1 MKFLIPIITTI
12 KRLFIIAVVL
22 GILTSLG
29 FAQRNVKGRV
39 IDGKTGKGI
48 PLASISWSG
57 HSGGTSADT
66 LGNFNI
72 VLRNEYDQIAFRAV
86 GYEIKLIDLN
96 AVQDSVLNVLLFGK
110 DNKIGEVVVNA
121 KGRKYKDPALA
132 LIENVI
138 SHKDENHISR
148 LNHIQYEEYEKSQ
161 FGTVDFK
168 VKPGRLPGKL
178 RFLFENKDTV
188 SIPGSSI
195 LPFFLEESV
204 SEVYS
209 TFKPSRKKKII
220 TGHKVTELN
229 KRYINNANIQSYFQ
243 DQFRN
248 IDLYENN
255 IQLISKAFLSPIA
268 GNAPSY
274 YKYTIRD
281 TLVKDGVR
289 YIELHF
295 EAKSKMDVLFK
306 GSIWVSDD
314 DRYAV
319 YYAEMELGE
328 EANINWVNGINI
340 GLEFEKHPAGQML
353 PKRANLQI
361 LFGTDKGN
369 ALYGKKETYFSKY
382 KDEAINDELFKGIP
396 IEKRYLE
403 QKDSV
408 QWDRVRVVPLT
419 ETEAKTYVNIDSL
432 SEMKSINRLISIGYF
447 LVRSYYNVGKFEF
460 GPLEYTYSFN
470 EIEGSRIRLGGRT
483 TELLSNKFFFE
494 GYVAYG
500 TRDHEFKYYLNVAQ
514 SLNGKSIVQ
523 FPAHYLSATIQ
534 HDVME
539 PGRGLSYLKGDGFF
553 QSFRKNKPT
562 KWLWNDVY
570 RLEHL
575 IEFGNHFSVS
585 TMLTRH
591 ERQAAGT
598 LSFVTGNASPDTI
611 AAINTNDIQIKL
623 RWAPGEQ
630 FYYRNLERTQIRNKF
645 PILTLQYN
653 KGLDGFWNANQRY
666 DALRFKIFK
675 KIFMSPAGTADIEF
689 SAGKIWGTVYYPLLE
704 MPDIQTDKSGPLQ
717 NFDLISNM
725 EFVAD
730 RFVKLAYYHHWD
742 GYIFNRIPLLQRLKW
757 REVTGFKFY
766 YGQISDRNNP
776 EFNENQIQFDRDDDG
791 LVKTRVMGNQPY
803 MEGIVGIDNI
813 FKIFRVEYKRRLT
826 YLNYPNVSRDTYGV
840 SLHLNF

>member
-1 MKFLIPIITTI
+1 MPIITTI

-29 FAQRNVKGRV
+29 FAQRNIKGQV
-39 IDGKTGKGI
+39 IDGHTGKGI
-48 PLASISWSG
+48 PLTSISWSG
-57 HSGGTSADT
+57 NTAGTSADT
-66 LGNFNI
+66 LGNFNLF
-72 VLRNEYDQIAFRAV
+72 LRLEFDQLVFRAV
-86 GYEIKLIDLN
+86 GYEAKIVDLN
-96 AVQDSVLNVLLFGK
+96 VTKDSVLNILLFAK
-110 DNKIGEVVVNA
+110 NTHIGEVLVER
-121 KGRKYKDPALA
+121 KSKKYKDPALA
-132 LIENVI
+132 LIEKVI
-138 SHKDENHISR
+138 AHKDANHISR
-148 LNHIQYEEYEKSQ
+148 LKQIQYEEYEKSQ
-161 FGTVDFK
+161 FGTIDLK
-168 VKPGRLPGKL
+168 VKTNKLPSKL
-178 RFLFENKDTV
+178 RFLFENKDTL

-195 LPFFLEESV
+195 LPFYLEENV

-220 TGHKVTELN
+220 IGHQVTELN

-243 DQFRN
+243 DQFRD

-255 IQLISKAFLSPIA
+255 IQLISKTFLSPIA
-268 GNAPSY
+268 GNAPTY
-274 YKYTIRD
+274 YKYTIKD
-281 TLVKDGVR
+281 TIVHQGLR
-289 YIELHF
+289 FIELGF

-306 GSIWVSDD
+306 GSLWVSDD

-319 YYAEMELGE
+319 YHADMQLGE
-328 EANINWVNGINI
+328 EANINWVNAINV

-361 LFGTDKGN
+361 LFGTTKGN

-382 KDEAINDELFKGIP
+382 KDDPIDDVIFAGIP

-403 QKDSV
+403 NKDSII
-408 QWDRVRVVPLT
+408 WDKVRVVPLT
-419 ETEAKTYVNIDSL
+419 KTEANTYTNIDSL
-432 SEMKSINRLISIGYF
+432 SDMKSINRLMAVGYF
-447 LVRSYYNVGKFEF
+447 LAKSYYNVGKFEF

-483 TELLSNKFFFE
+483 TELLSDKFFLE
-494 GYVAYG
+494 GYAAYG
-500 TRDHEFKYYLNVAQ
+500 TKDQELKYYLNVAHT
-514 SLNGKSIVQ
+514 LNGKSIVQ

-562 KWLWNDVY
+562 KWLRNDIFK
-570 RLEHL
+570 LEHL
-575 IEFGNHFSVS
+575 IEFGNHVS
-585 TMLTRH
+585 ISTAITRH
-591 ERQAAGT
+591 ERATAGT
-598 LSFVTGNASPDTI
+598 LSFVTGGISPDTL
-611 AAINTNDIQIKL
+611 AGINTNDIQIKL

-630 FYYRNLERTQIRNKF
+630 FYYRNLERTPIRNKF
-645 PILTLQYN
+645 PILSLQYN
-653 KGLDGFWNANQRY
+653 KGLDGFWSANQRY
-666 DALRFKIFK
+666 DALRVKIFK
-675 KIFMSPAGTADIEF
+675 RILMSPAGTADVEL
-689 SAGKIWGTVYYPLLE
+689 SAGKLWGTLYYPILE
-704 MPDIQTDKSGPLQ
+704 MPDIQADKSGPLQ

-730 RFVKLAYYHHWD
+730 RFIKFAYYHHWD

-766 YGQISDRNNP
+766 YGKLSDHNNP
-776 EFNENQIQFDRDDDG
+776 NINTDLIQFDRDDEG
-791 LVKTRVMGNQPY
+791 LDKTRVMGNQPY

>member
-1 MKFLIPIITTI
+1 MMFLIPIITTI

-22 GILTSLG
+22 GILTNLG
-29 FAQRNVKGRV
+29 YAQRNIKGQV
-39 IDGKTGKGI
+39 IDGTTGKGI
-48 PLASISWSG
+48 PLTSISWSG
-57 HSGGTSADT
+57 HSGGTSTDT
-66 LGNFNI
+66 LGNFSL
-72 VLRNEYDQIAFRAV
+72 VLRLEYDQLAFRAV
-86 GYEIKLIDLN
+86 GYEMKLVNLKE
-96 AVQDSVLNVLLFGK
+96 VQDSVLHILLYAK
-110 DNKIGEVVVNA
+110 ENKIEEVVVNA
-121 KGRKYKDPALA
+121 KGRKYKDPALT

-138 SHKDENHISR
+138 AHKDVNHISR
-148 LNHIQYEEYEKSQ
+148 LKHIQYEEYEKSQ
-161 FGTVDFK
+161 FGAVDLK
-168 VKPGRLPGKL
+168 VKPGKLPSKL
-178 RFLFENKDTV
+178 KFLFENKDTI
-188 SIPGSSI
+188 SIAGSSI
-195 LPFFLEESV
+195 IPFFLEESIA
-204 SEVYS
+204 EVYS
-209 TFKPSRKKKII
+209 TFKPSRKKKIV

-243 DQFRN
+243 DQFRY

-255 IQLISKAFLSPIA
+255 IQLISKSFLSPIA
-268 GNAPSY
+268 GNAPAY
-274 YKYTIRD
+274 YKYSIKD
-281 TLVKDGVR
+281 TLVKEGVR
-289 YIELHF
+289 YIELYF

-314 DRYAV
+314 DRFAV
-319 YYAEMELGE
+319 YYADMQLGE

-340 GLEFEKHPAGQML
+340 GLEFEKHPTGPML

-361 LFGTDKGN
+361 IFGTDKGN
-369 ALYGKKETYFSKY
+369 ALYGKKETYFSKF
-382 KDEAINDELFKGIP
+382 KDDTINDIVFGGVP

-403 QKDSV
+403 QKDTVS
-408 QWDRVRVVPLT
+408 WDQARAVPLT

-432 SEMKSINRLISIGYF
+432 SEMKSINRLFAIGYF
-447 LVRSYYNVGKFEF
+447 LARSYYNVEKFEF

-483 TELLSNKFFFE
+483 TELLSNKFFLE

-500 TRDHEFKYYLNVAQ
+500 TKDQDLKYYLNVAHT
-514 SLNGKSIVQ
+514 LNGKSIVQ
-523 FPAHYLSATIQ
+523 FPAHYLSATVQ
-534 HDVME
+534 HDVLE
-539 PGRGLSYLKGDGFF
+539 PGRGLSYLKGDSFF

-562 KWLWNDVY
+562 KWLRNDIF

-575 IEFGNHFSVS
+575 IEFGNHFSIG
-585 TMLTRH
+585 TTLTRH
-591 ERQAAGT
+591 ERQTAGSLT
-598 LSFVTGNASPDTI
+598 FVTSGESADTI
-611 AAINTNDIQIKL
+611 SAINTNDVQIKL

-630 FYYRNLERTQIRNKF
+630 FYYRNLDRTQIRNKF

-675 KIFMSPAGTADIEF
+675 KIFMSPAGTADVEF
-689 SAGKIWGTVYYPLLE
+689 SAGKIWGSLYYPLLD
-704 MPDIQTDKSGPLQ
+704 MPDVQTDKSGPLQ

-730 RFVKLAYYHHWD
+730 RFIKLAYYHHWD

-766 YGQISDRNNP
+766 YGKLSDHNNP
-776 EFNENQIQFDRDDDG
+776 YINKDLIQFDRDDEG
-791 LVKTRVMGNQPY
+791 AVKTKVMGNQPY

>member
-1 MKFLIPIITTI
+1 MMLKVPIITII

-29 FAQRNVKGRV
+29 FAQRNIKGQV
-39 IDGKTGKGI
+39 IDGHTGKGI
-48 PLASISWSG
+48 PLTSISWSG
-57 HSGGTSADT
+57 NTAGTSADT
-66 LGNFNI
+66 LGNFNLF
-72 VLRNEYDQIAFRAV
+72 LRLEFDQLVFRAV
-86 GYEIKLIDLN
+86 GYEAKIVDLN
-96 AVQDSVLNVLLFGK
+96 VTKDSVLNILLFAK
-110 DNKIGEVVVNA
+110 NTHIGEVLVER
-121 KGRKYKDPALA
+121 KSKKYKDPALA
-132 LIENVI
+132 LIEKVI
-138 SHKDENHISR
+138 AHKDANHISR
-148 LNHIQYEEYEKSQ
+148 LKQIQYEEYEKSQ
-161 FGTVDFK
+161 FGTIDLK
-168 VKPGRLPGKL
+168 VKTNKLPSKL
-178 RFLFENKDTV
+178 RFLFENKDTL

-195 LPFFLEESV
+195 LPFYLEENV

-220 TGHKVTELN
+220 IGHQVTELN

-243 DQFRN
+243 DQFRD

-268 GNAPSY
+268 GNAPTY
-274 YKYTIRD
+274 YKYTIKD
-281 TLVKDGVR
+281 TIVHQGLR
-289 YIELHF
+289 FIELGF

-306 GSIWVSDD
+306 GSLWVSDD

-319 YYAEMELGE
+319 YHADMQLGE
-328 EANINWVNGINI
+328 EANINWVNAINV

-361 LFGTDKGN
+361 LFGTSKGN

-382 KDEAINDELFKGIP
+382 KDDPIDDAIFVGIP

-403 QKDSV
+403 KKDSII
-408 QWDRVRVVPLT
+408 WDKIRVVPLT
-419 ETEAKTYVNIDSL
+419 KTEANTYTNIDSL
-432 SEMKSINRLISIGYF
+432 SDMKSINRLMAVGYF
-447 LVRSYYNVGKFEF
+447 LAKSYYNVGKFEF

-483 TELLSNKFFFE
+483 TELLSDKFFLE
-494 GYVAYG
+494 GYAAYG
-500 TRDHEFKYYLNVAQ
+500 TKDQELKYYLNVAHT
-514 SLNGKSIVQ
+514 LNGKSIVQ

-562 KWLWNDVY
+562 KWLRNDIFK
-570 RLEHL
+570 LEHL
-575 IEFGNHFSVS
+575 IEFGNHVS
-585 TMLTRH
+585 ISTAITRH
-591 ERQAAGT
+591 ERATAGT
-598 LSFVTGNASPDTI
+598 LSFVTGGISPDTL
-611 AAINTNDIQIKL
+611 AGINTNDIQIKL

-630 FYYRNLERTQIRNKF
+630 FYYRNLERTPIRNKF
-645 PILTLQYN
+645 PILSLQYN
-653 KGLDGFWNANQRY
+653 KGLDGFWSANQRY
-666 DALRFKIFK
+666 DALRVKIFK
-675 KIFMSPAGTADIEF
+675 RILMSPAGTADVEL
-689 SAGKIWGTVYYPLLE
+689 SAGKLWGTLYYPILE
-704 MPDIQTDKSGPLQ
+704 MPDIQADKSGPLQ

-730 RFVKLAYYHHWD
+730 RFIKFAYYHHWD

-766 YGQISDRNNP
+766 YGKLSDHNNP
-776 EFNENQIQFDRDDDG
+776 NINTDLIQFDRDDEG
-791 LVKTRVMGNQPY
+791 LDKTRVMGNQPY

>member
-1 MKFLIPIITTI
+1 MMLKVPIITII

-29 FAQRNVKGRV
+29 FAQRNIKGQV
-39 IDGKTGKGI
+39 IDGHTGKGI
-48 PLASISWSG
+48 PLTSISWSG
-57 HSGGTSADT
+57 NTAGTSADT
-66 LGNFNI
+66 LGNFNLF
-72 VLRNEYDQIAFRAV
+72 LRLEFDQLVFRAV
-86 GYEIKLIDLN
+86 GYEAKIVDLN
-96 AVQDSVLNVLLFGK
+96 VTKDSVLNILLFAK
-110 DNKIGEVVVNA
+110 NTHIGEVLVER
-121 KGRKYKDPALA
+121 KSKKYKDPALA
-132 LIENVI
+132 LIEKVI
-138 SHKDENHISR
+138 AHKDANHISR
-148 LNHIQYEEYEKSQ
+148 LKQIQYEEYEKSQ
-161 FGTVDFK
+161 FGTIDLK
-168 VKPGRLPGKL
+168 VKTNKLPSKL
-178 RFLFENKDTV
+178 RFLFENKDTL

-195 LPFFLEESV
+195 LPFYLEENV

-220 TGHKVTELN
+220 KGHQVTELN

-243 DQFRN
+243 DQFRD

-268 GNAPSY
+268 GNAPTY
-274 YKYTIRD
+274 YKYTIKD
-281 TLVKDGVR
+281 TIVHQGLR
-289 YIELHF
+289 FIELGF

-306 GSIWVSDD
+306 GSLWVSDD

-319 YYAEMELGE
+319 YHADMQLGE
-328 EANINWVNGINI
+328 EANINWVNAINV

-361 LFGTDKGN
+361 LFGTSKGN

-382 KDEAINDELFKGIP
+382 KDDPIDDAIFVGIP

-403 QKDSV
+403 KKDSII
-408 QWDRVRVVPLT
+408 WDKIRVVPLT
-419 ETEAKTYVNIDSL
+419 KTEANTYTNIDSL
-432 SEMKSINRLISIGYF
+432 SDMKSINRLMAVGYF
-447 LVRSYYNVGKFEF
+447 LAKSYYNVGKFEF

-483 TELLSNKFFFE
+483 TELLSDKFFLE
-494 GYVAYG
+494 GYAAYG
-500 TRDHEFKYYLNVAQ
+500 TKDQELKYYLNVAHT
-514 SLNGKSIVQ
+514 LNGKSIVQ

-562 KWLWNDVY
+562 KWLRNDIFK
-570 RLEHL
+570 LEHL
-575 IEFGNHFSVS
+575 IEFGNHVS
-585 TMLTRH
+585 ISTAITRH
-591 ERQAAGT
+591 ERATAGT
-598 LSFVTGNASPDTI
+598 LSFVTGGISPDTL
-611 AAINTNDIQIKL
+611 AGINTNDIQIKL

-630 FYYRNLERTQIRNKF
+630 FYYRNLERTPIRNKF
-645 PILTLQYN
+645 PILSLQYN
-653 KGLDGFWNANQRY
+653 KGLDGFWSANQRY
-666 DALRFKIFK
+666 DALRVKIFK
-675 KIFMSPAGTADIEF
+675 RILMSPAGTADVEL
-689 SAGKIWGTVYYPLLE
+689 SAGKLWGTLYYPILE
-704 MPDIQTDKSGPLQ
+704 MPDIQADKSGPLQ

-730 RFVKLAYYHHWD
+730 RFIKFAYYHHWD

-766 YGQISDRNNP
+766 YGKLSDHNNP
-776 EFNENQIQFDRDDDG
+776 NINTDLIQFDRDDEG
-791 LVKTRVMGNQPY
+791 LDKTRVMGNQPY

>member
-1 MKFLIPIITTI
+1 MMFLVPIITTI

-29 FAQRNVKGRV
+29 FAQRNIKGRV

-57 HSGGTSADT
+57 HHGGTSADT

-72 VLRNEYDQIAFRAV
+72 TLRDEFDQIAFRAV
-86 GYEIKLIDLN
+86 GYELKLVDLN
-96 AVQDSVLNVLLFGK
+96 MIQDSVLNILLSGK
-110 DNKIGEVVVNA
+110 ENQIGEVVVHA

-138 SHKDENHISR
+138 AHKDANHISR
-148 LNHIQYEEYEKSQ
+148 LKHIQYEEYEKSQ
-161 FGTVDFK
+161 FGTVDLK
-168 VKPGRLPGKL
+168 ARVDKLPRKL
-178 RFLFENKDTV
+178 RFLFENKDTI

-195 LPFFLEESV
+195 LPFFLEENV
-204 SEVYS
+204 SQVYS
-209 TFKPSRKKKII
+209 TFKPSRRKKII
-220 TGHKVTELN
+220 IGHKVTELN

-248 IDLYENN
+248 IDIYENN
-255 IQLISKAFLSPIA
+255 IQLISKSFLSPIA
-268 GNAPSY
+268 GNAPSF
-274 YKYTIRD
+274 YKYSIKD
-281 TLVKDGVR
+281 TLVHNGLK
-289 YIELHF
+289 YIELYF

-306 GSIWVSDD
+306 GSIWISDD

-319 YYAEMELGE
+319 YYADMELGE
-328 EANINWVNGINI
+328 EANINWVNSINI
-340 GLEFEKHPAGQML
+340 GLEFERHSAGQMI
-353 PKRANLQI
+353 PKRSNLQI
-361 LFGTDKGN
+361 LFGTSKAN
-369 ALYGKKETYFSKY
+369 ALYGKKETYYSKY
-382 KDEAINDELFKGIP
+382 KDDPINDQIFSGIP
-396 IEKRYLE
+396 IEKRYLD
-403 QKDSV
+403 QKDTV

-419 ETEAKTYVNIDSL
+419 QTEANTYTNIDSL
-432 SEMKSINRLISIGYF
+432 SEMKSVNRLIAIGYF

-494 GYVAYG
+494 GYTAYG
-500 TRDHEFKYYLNVAQ
+500 TKDQKLKYYLNVAHT
-514 SLNGKSIVQ
+514 LNGQSIVQ
-523 FPAHYLSATIQ
+523 FPAHYLSATVQ

-539 PGRGLSYLKGDGFF
+539 PGRSLGYLKGDGFF
-553 QSFRKNKPT
+553 QSFRRNKPT
-562 KWLWNDVY
+562 KWLWNDIY

-575 IEFGNHFSVS
+575 IEFGNHFSVK
-585 TMLTRH
+585 TTLTRH
-591 ERQAAGT
+591 ERKAAGD
-598 LSFVTGNASPDTI
+598 LSFVTSNASPDTI
-611 AAINTNDIQIKL
+611 PAINTNDVQVTL

-630 FYYRNLERTQIRNKF
+630 FYYRNLVRTQIRNKF

-675 KIFMSPAGTADIEF
+675 KIFMAPAGTADMEL
-689 SAGKIWGTVYYPLLE
+689 SAGKIWGSLYYPLLE

-717 NFDLISNM
+717 NFDLIANM

-730 RFVKLAYYHHWD
+730 RFVKFAYYHHWD

-766 YGQISDRNNP
+766 YGKLSDRNNP
-776 EFNENQIQFDRDDDG
+776 SINKDLIQFDRDDQG
-791 LVKTRVMGNQPY
+791 EFKTQVMGNQPY

-826 YLNYPNVSRDTYGV
+826 YLNLPNVSRDTYGV

>member
-1 MKFLIPIITTI
+1 M
-12 KRLFIIAVVL
+12 RLEF
-22 GILTSLG
+22 
-29 FAQRNVKGRV
+29 
-39 IDGKTGKGI
+39 
-48 PLASISWSG
+48 
-57 HSGGTSADT
+57 
-66 LGNFNI
+66 
-72 VLRNEYDQIAFRAV
+72 DQLVFRAV
-86 GYEIKLIDLN
+86 GYEAKIVDLN
-96 AVQDSVLNVLLFGK
+96 VTKDSVLNILLFAK
-110 DNKIGEVVVNA
+110 NTHIGEVLVER
-121 KGRKYKDPALA
+121 KSKKYKDPALA
-132 LIENVI
+132 LIEKVI
-138 SHKDENHISR
+138 AHKDANHISR
-148 LNHIQYEEYEKSQ
+148 LKQIQYEEYEKSQ
-161 FGTVDFK
+161 FGTIDLK
-168 VKPGRLPGKL
+168 VKTNKLPSKL
-178 RFLFENKDTV
+178 RFLFENKDTL

-195 LPFFLEESV
+195 LPFYLEENV

-220 TGHKVTELN
+220 IGHQVTELN

-243 DQFRN
+243 DQFRD

-268 GNAPSY
+268 GNAPTY
-274 YKYTIRD
+274 YKYTIKD
-281 TLVKDGVR
+281 TIVHQGLR
-289 YIELHF
+289 FIELGF

-306 GSIWVSDD
+306 GSLWVSDD

-319 YYAEMELGE
+319 YHADMQLEE
-328 EANINWVNGINI
+328 EANINWVNAINV

-361 LFGTDKGN
+361 LFGTSKGN

-382 KDEAINDELFKGIP
+382 KDDPIDDVIFAGIP

-403 QKDSV
+403 NKDSII
-408 QWDRVRVVPLT
+408 WDKIRVVPLT
-419 ETEAKTYVNIDSL
+419 KTEANTYTNIDSL
-432 SEMKSINRLISIGYF
+432 SDMKSINRLMAVGYF
-447 LVRSYYNVGKFEF
+447 LAKSYYNVGKFEF

-483 TELLSNKFFFE
+483 TELLSDKFFLE
-494 GYVAYG
+494 GYAAYG
-500 TRDHEFKYYLNVAQ
+500 TKDQELKYYLNVAHT
-514 SLNGKSIVQ
+514 LNGKSIVQ

-562 KWLWNDVY
+562 KWLRNDIFK
-570 RLEHL
+570 LEHL
-575 IEFGNHFSVS
+575 IEFGNHVS
-585 TMLTRH
+585 ISTAITRH
-591 ERQAAGT
+591 ERATAGT
-598 LSFVTGNASPDTI
+598 LSFVTGGISPDTL
-611 AAINTNDIQIKL
+611 AGINTNDIQIKL

-630 FYYRNLERTQIRNKF
+630 FYYRNLERTPIRNKF
-645 PILTLQYN
+645 PILSLQYN
-653 KGLDGFWNANQRY
+653 KGLDGFWSANQRY
-666 DALRFKIFK
+666 DALRVKIFK
-675 KIFMSPAGTADIEF
+675 RILMSPAGTADVEL
-689 SAGKIWGTVYYPLLE
+689 SAGKLWGTLYYPILE
-704 MPDIQTDKSGPLQ
+704 MPDIQADKSGPLQ

-730 RFVKLAYYHHWD
+730 RFIKFAYYHHWD

-766 YGQISDRNNP
+766 YGKLSDHNNP
-776 EFNENQIQFDRDDDG
+776 NINTDLIQFDRDDEG
-791 LVKTRVMGNQPY
+791 LDKTRVMGNQPY